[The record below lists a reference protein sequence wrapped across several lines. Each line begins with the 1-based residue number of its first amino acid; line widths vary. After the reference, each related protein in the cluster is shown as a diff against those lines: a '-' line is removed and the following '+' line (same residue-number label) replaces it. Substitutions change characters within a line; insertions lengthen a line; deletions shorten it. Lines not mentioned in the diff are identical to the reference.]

1 MNQREHRLQSWAH
14 KFIERVVL
22 PPMFSCA
29 IDAPFRRGAG
39 GSAGFASRL
48 EARGIVF
55 GLPDHLIAQG
65 DGQDIERV
73 IWIEFKRGTGLT
85 ARQAGVHVQL
95 RRTGFEVYTCDT
107 IGDVLDALRLS
118 GMRLHGNAQ
127 EIAREYAERLDAADM
142 KADAAPKRSTAAKP
156 KAKATP
162 ARLAKLRAMGIPV

>member
-1 MNQREHRLQSWAH
+1 
-14 KFIERVVL
+14 L
-22 PPMFSCA
+22 PPMFCCA

-107 IGDVLDALRLS
+107 IADVLDAMRLS
-118 GMRLHGNAQ
+118 GLRLHENASN
-127 EIAREYAERLDAADM
+127 IAIEYEQRLLAADDR
-142 KADAAPKRSTAAKP
+142 AVAAPKRSVAAKP
-156 KAKATP
+156 RAKATP

>member
-22 PPMFSCA
+22 PPMFCCA

-107 IGDVLDALRLS
+107 IADVLDAMRLS
-118 GMRLHGNAQ
+118 GLRLHENASN
-127 EIAREYAERLDAADM
+127 IAIEYEQRLLAADDR
-142 KADAAPKRSTAAKP
+142 AVAAPKRSVAAKP
-156 KAKATP
+156 RAKATP